1 MSGSP
6 QTSLLWEGEST
17 LAELRELIRRRE
29 RFELQLPAD
38 FHFAVVRHLYPH
50 AAAADP
56 SLVDESGG
64 AELLQRI
71 AEIQGLN
78 ELAALVAPIAGAGA
92 QVRVL
97 SPGPAITVQFP
108 PAT

>member
-1 MSGSP
+1 MSESP
-6 QTSLLWEGEST
+6 QTPLLWEGEST
-17 LAELRELIRRRE
+17 LAELHELIRRRG

-38 FHFAVVRHLYPH
+38 FHFAIVRHLYPH

-64 AELLQRI
+64 PELLQRI
-71 AEIQGLN
+71 AEIRGLN
-78 ELAALVAPIAGAGA
+78 ELAILVAPLAAAGA
-92 QVRVL
+92 QLRVL
-97 SPGPAITVQFP
+97 SPAPAIAVQFP